1 MWSKQM
7 KKSLIRI
14 VVNQLPFYWSS
25 FQKSLT
31 WNKYIT
37 TLFPNNVWQCQ
48 LQRRRVRI
56 IKQQQKLQFR
66 LIINITHIGSKLRP
80 IQMPFNDVR
89 CKVKLTILHICNVWW
104 NDRVILQLEH
114 LNIVK
119 KMWKIKDKV
128 RNWISILMFYTS
140 IRKY

>member
-14 VVNQLPFYWSS
+14 VVDQLPFYWSS

-37 TLFPNNVWQCQ
+37 TLLPNNVWQCQ

-104 NDRVILQLEH
+104 NNRVLLQLKH
-114 LNIVK
+114 LNTVK
-119 KMWKIKDKV
+119 NVKNQRQGKKL
-128 RNWISILMFYTS
+128 N
-140 IRKY
+140 